1 MTRDDLARAIV
12 KLPGWRWMPG
22 MRSLD
27 KTMGPARVVLVRASG
42 DHYVIKE
49 QREVDGFR
57 LAAEGW
63 PDLGGPA
70 TGGCMLAVLSQGDHR
85 VSATCRPDGVW
96 WVGERRTCGIS
107 GVGATLAEACA
118 RVALA
123 LGRWPGGGS

>member
-63 PDLGGPA
+63 PDLTDAA
-70 TGGCMLAVLSQGDHR
+70 TGGCLLELLGDAVRHGHLCS
-85 VSATCRPDGVW
+85 DGWLIEYVN
-96 WVGERRTCGIS
+96 G
-107 GVGATLAEACA
+107 GAGMPQADGSTLGAACA

-123 LGRWPGGGS
+123 LGHWPDGGS